1 MVLTDEVISERTQH
15 STTNVLELNA
25 TIELVD
31 DLTLLVDNHDQVKSL
46 VSQDQDAR
54 RQLLLANEARVD
66 DDITLEAENNFFVG

>member
-1 MVLTDEVISERTQH
+1 VVLTDEVISERTQH
-15 STTNVLELNA
+15 STANVLELNA

-54 RQLLLANEARVD
+54 R
-66 DDITLEAENNFFVG
+66 